1 MVSYLPILIK
11 RNGATGSKFR
21 PSSPCDDLKEEIV
34 DINVILVVSV
44 IIVINLIVSDIFGS
58 GSIGFIDIKKLQK
71 AINEYNHLFTA
82 RKLS

>member
-1 MVSYLPILIK
+1 MVVDIKTRVMVSYLPISIK

-44 IIVINLIVSDIFGS
+44 IIVINLIVHDF
-58 GSIGFIDIKKLQK
+58 FWK
-71 AINEYNHLFTA
+71 
-82 RKLS
+82 RKYRIH